1 MSKNKIMEEEVEV
14 VEEKG
19 AVVEV
24 VVKKKGDTND
34 SVAKENF
41 KAMMETYKKQNPAK
55 YAAKEKQLLAKLN
68 TL

>member
-1 MSKNKIMEEEVEV
+1 MSKNKIMEEEV

-19 AVVEV
+19 SVVEV

-34 SVAKENF
+34 SIEKENF
-41 KAMMETYKKQNPAK
+41 KAMMETYKKQNPVK